1 MTNQRTEILDCIME
15 CNLPQTR
22 TQSIDA
28 MARMYTDDL
37 VKVLVKEYYL
47 LRDEYDQLL
56 EKANVD
62 SQKLLDIIEKLKQ
75 DKR

>member
-37 VKVLVKEYYL
+37 VKVLIKEYYL
-47 LRDEYDQLL
+47 LRDEYDELL
-56 EKANVD
+56 EKSSKDWV
-62 SQKLLDIIEKLKQ
+62 EKLKQ
-75 DKR
+75 DK

>member
-1 MTNQRTEILDCIME
+1 MTNHRTEILNCIME

-37 VKVLVKEYYL
+37 VKVLIKEYYL
-47 LRDEYDQLL
+47 LRDEYDELL
-56 EKANVD
+56 ITN
-62 SQKLLDIIEKLKQ
+62 EKLK
-75 DKR
+75 K